1 MLIVEDEALVAMMLE
16 EELESLGLSIVANCG
31 SVSDAIKAIDDETPN
46 AAILDVNLG
55 GEFVYAV
62 ADRLL
67 ERGIPFV
74 FLTGYGRESVDQRYQ
89 FVQILEKPVGRQV
102 LETVFATALA
112 EPAETSNVT
121 RFARAT

>member
-1 MLIVEDEALVAMMLE
+1 VR
-16 EELESLGLSIVANCG
+16 
-31 SVSDAIKAIDDETPN
+31 DAIDYFSGHRPDI
-46 AAILDVNLG
+46 AILDVNVG
-55 GEFVYAV
+55 GEFVYPV

-102 LETVFATALA
+102 LENVFATALA
-112 EPAETSNVT
+112 EPEAASNVT
-121 RFARAT
+121 RLARGA